1 MRRLLHN
8 EAGTYAILPAHELR
22 PGETALRFSIDLWA
36 LDFLR
41 GLVLSVSN
49 QVTLR
54 LFLIEEGRHS
64 QLSDRLLASDL
75 CRILAHDLVFGRIKI
90 VRPARFRY
98 PASQMKPREAE
109 EPEEDEAPPSSL
121 GPQEELHWIAVRVV
135 DDETDEPLSGVPLK
149 IELPDGRVLTR
160 KTGGDGAV
168 HFSDLEDGTCK
179 IVEMPDEDAL
189 EVVSVTAM
197 KPEG

>member
-1 MRRLLHN
+1 MRRLLRDQT
-8 EAGTYAILPAHELR
+8 GTYAILPAHELR
-22 PGETALRFSIDLWA
+22 PGETALHFSIDRWA

-49 QVTLR
+49 LVTLR
-54 LFLIEEGRHS
+54 LFLIEQGRHA
-64 QLSDRLLASDL
+64 QLPDRLLASDL

-90 VRPARFRY
+90 VPPVRHRY
-98 PASQMKPREAE
+98 PASQVKPREAGE
-109 EPEEDEAPPSSL
+109 EEDDEAPPSRL
-121 GPQEELHWIAVRVV
+121 GPQEDLHWIAVRVV

-149 IELPDGRVLTR
+149 IELPDGRVVTR

-168 HFSDLEDGTCK
+168 HFSDLEDGTCS

-189 EVVSVTAM
+189 EVVSVTAT